1 MADETNSLP
10 RSMDWWQKKFIDIA
24 TGCSDA
30 LLKDA
35 KKFPTYGEATQYVH
49 KVNGQSKGFV
59 DNGASSA
66 GMKFNNI
73 VCELTL
79 NRLYE
84 EERKLPI
91 VRGESDGD

>member
-1 MADETNSLP
+1 MTEEANSLP
-10 RSMDWWQKKFIDIA
+10 RSMDWWQEKFIAIA

-49 KVNGQSKGFV
+49 KVNGQAKGIV

-66 GMKFNNI
+66 GMRFNDI

-79 NRLYE
+79 HRLYE

-91 VRGESDGD
+91 ARGESDGD

>member
-1 MADETNSLP
+1 MTDETNSLP

-49 KVNGQSKGFV
+49 KVNGQAKGIV
-59 DNGASSA
+59 DNCASSA
-66 GMKFNNI
+66 GMRFNDI

-91 VRGESDGD
+91 RRGESDGD